1 MSNASDI
8 EVRKAMI
15 KDVQGINAVADNL
28 RDEVATQWGVP
39 YRSVEA
45 SLLPSAHV
53 FNIVYTDESEYYTYV
68 QFMSETRGV
77 DGIDIHEQNG
87 QHVLEFMQ
95 RNIQHRISQLEAAME
110 IMVDSTFSAAKRC
123 DVICTWRRLQA
134 ECERVLRPYIR

>member
-15 KDVQGINAVADNL
+15 NDVQGINAVADNL
-28 RDEVATQWGVP
+28 RGEVATQWGVP

-45 SLLPSAHV
+45 SLLPSANV
-53 FNIVYTDESEYYTYV
+53 LNIVYIDESEYYTYV

-95 RNIQHRISQLEAAME
+95 RNIQQRISQQIAAQRLSAVFHQFTGVGVLEAPL
-110 IMVDSTFSAAKRC
+110 TG
-123 DVICTWRRLQA
+123 
-134 ECERVLRPYIR
+134 